1 MHVMISNVLELTHN
15 LHSLT
20 YNEATTHLFITL
32 TYNEDIDGLAI
43 TRRPQCL
50 SF

>member
-1 MHVMISNVLELTHN
+1 MISNVLELTHN
-15 LHSLT
+15 LHSLN
-20 YNEATTHLFITL
+20 YNEVTTHLLITL
-32 TYNEDIDGLAI
+32 TYNEAIGGLVI